1 MNRWLVMAVVGLAA
15 CAEEQ
20 APVEGVPYL
29 LTQQQISR
37 TVINKALAPNV
48 MVLADTSSAMAG
60 ARLTQLQT
68 AMATVLSSGDATHAR
83 WALTTFPSPATVV
96 AFSPDTGPDQDSV
109 LAAKTNEV
117 NNALQSLTTNGTT
130 DTLAALQFVGALAGL
145 NADDNRPDVVVLL
158 TGGAPDGDPQAT
170 IDAIAALRAKHVDT
184 IVVAF
189 SPEPGNEA
197 TFDAMA
203 RAGGGVHGCGIGACG
218 ANQTCGDDGVC
229 SRAFFD
235 ETNAT
240 ALFDPLKPSINPLW
254 SSDPCQF
261 QLSVPSEYVSV
272 RLDGVALFPSY
283 NTYELQGSQLSLT
296 GASCERVRNAT
307 VRDPATIEI
316 RVVQKQ

>member
-1 MNRWLVMAVVGLAA
+1 MNRWLVMAVVGLTA

-37 TVINKALAPNV
+37 TVIHKALAPNV

-60 ARLTQLQT
+60 GRLTQLQT

-83 WALTTFPSPATVV
+83 WALTTFPSQTTVV
-96 AFSPDTGPDQDSV
+96 AFSPDTGPDDDSA
-109 LAAKTNEV
+109 LAAHANAV
-117 NNALQSLTTNGTT
+117 NDALQTLTASGAT
-130 DTLAALQFVGALAGL
+130 DTLGALQFAGALAGL
-145 NADDNRPDVVVLL
+145 NADDNRSDIVVLL

-170 IDAIAALRAKHVDT
+170 IDEIAALRAKHVDT

-203 RAGGGVHGCGIGACG
+203 RAGGGVHACGIGACG

-240 ALFDPLKPSINPLW
+240 ALLDPQKPVITEL
-254 SSDPCQF
+254 SDPCVF
-261 QLSVPSEYVSV
+261 QLSVPPEYVSV
-272 RLDGVALFPSY
+272 TVDGVALFTSY
-283 NTYELQGSQLSLT
+283 DTWRVEGSQLSLT
-296 GASCERVRNAT
+296 GKTCERVRNAT